1 MFTPSIRL
9 QHKARLQL
17 LQQTFV
23 SEITVNLINYN
34 VEAKAI
40 KIDSKG
46 EMNHNHQEMNHI
58 IKPQRRKFCIA
69 LGSMNFN
76 PNDHIRKFPMLMPLG
91 T

>member
-1 MFTPSIRL
+1 M
-9 QHKARLQL
+9 ARLQ

-23 SEITVNLINYN
+23 SEITVNLINHN

-46 EMNHNHQEMNHI
+46 EMNHI
-58 IKPQRRKFCIA
+58 IKPQRRKLCIA

-76 PNDHIRKFPMLMPLG
+76 PNDHIRKFPMPMPLG